1 MGNISLYAEK
11 NASSELAHRD
21 RAIKEIL
28 DDLKKAE
35 AKPIRWALR
44 ILWWRYADIVVS
56 GTVIAGLVA
65 LFWARFRP

>member
-1 MGNISLYAEK
+1 MLNGVYIPNRVSTP
-11 NASSELAHRD
+11 
-21 RAIKEIL
+21 IKEIL

-44 ILWWRYADIVVS
+44 ILWWRYVDIVVS